1 MATPE
6 EIKKKNIEES
16 NAALGEAINL
26 TSRLADVM
34 ADIVKNTKNKGEL
47 DKGSLNLSR
56 QAVEVTRNLSTSY
69 SSINDVQK
77 DIAKN
82 QKKQQD
88 IQKQIIAITKDLT
101 DKEKASLETFRKKSA
116 ELDKAKSIEQSL
128 IDKQKQGKS
137 ITDDQIKRA
146 QELIAKKEEQAA
158 IAGKDLSSQAE
169 QIVALEGQGRN
180 LQLNNEYLEE
190 QRKRQE
196 NIRKGMGAFGRAA
209 EGAQKTLEKFGLGQI
224 GKALGLDAAAAK
236 AKEMS
241 ERLTEGGTK
250 SLSAFSKLKILFG
263 SLGAALK
270 SALGPIAIIGMIAS
284 AYNKGKEAAERLSG
298 QNVELARTLGV
309 AQSTANKLAGEVR
322 GIGAS
327 MGITGGQATA
337 AAGAIYSNLDGVEKL
352 SKSTLE
358 TFVKLNVFA
367 GMSAESI
374 GDIRRLSKLTG
385 EDTGKVA
392 EQMALTAQ
400 ESIKTQKVN
409 VSMKSVMEGVGKVS
423 NTIKLAF
430 KGSAEELTRAFV
442 SSKKLGL
449 ELKQVDDIANSLLNF
464 EDSIAAEM
472 EAELLTGKQLN
483 LEKAREAA
491 LNNDIEGVMEEIS
504 KQGIDQASFTKMNRI
519 QQDAVAK
526 SIGMSRDGLADML
539 VGQKENTAENTELMD
554 TQKQGLA
561 AMQSMSSVSE
571 QLAANEEARANQ
583 FAIIFEL
590 LNPIVEAFKNLGP
603 LVLTFITP
611 IVEQLVPV
619 ITKLAENLFPA
630 IQRLITSLAPIVTK
644 LLEALMPVFD
654 VIVELA
660 IKLLPVIQ
668 QIFDAIIPV
677 VMNLLDALMPIID
690 AVVELAK
697 VLLPIV
703 VEVFKSLMPILLPIF
718 KVIEGIAN
726 FITGI
731 IEGDFNKV
739 GAGLKKIGEGLLN
752 LIMGIFE
759 GLINLAIGVFEGIV
773 QSIPGFG
780 DTTFERV
787 DFDDIKLA
795 TGGIVEGPTRALIG
809 EAGPEAVVPLNSDKS
824 MNVFSKSLEEKLD
837 RLIAAVEKGGV
848 VMLDGQKV
856 GEALVV
862 NSYRTQ

>member
-1 MATPE
+1 MADNNLN
-6 EIKKKNIEES
+6 KKNIDDANES
-16 NAALGEAINL
+16 LAESINL
-26 TSRLADVM
+26 TSQLRDAMSSVVSSM
-34 ADIVKNTKNKGEL
+34 REKSSL
-47 DKGSLNLSR
+47 DKSSVTVLN
-56 QAVEVTRNLSTSY
+56 QVANYARNISSEF
-69 SSINDVQK
+69 SSIK
-77 DIAKN
+77 EIEKEIAKGR
-82 QKKQQD
+82 KQQQN
-88 IQKQIIAITKDLT
+88 IEKQILAIQEKEGQTLKDELKTLQTRKEAAATAEKLAEKYALQQQAGVAGAEKLAERAKIIAE
-101 DKEKASLETFRKKSA
+101 KEKAKLALIERSLS
-116 ELDKAKSIEQSL
+116 
-128 IDKQKQGKS
+128 
-137 ITDDQIKRA
+137 
-146 QELIAKKEEQAA
+146 KE
-158 IAGKDLSSQAE
+158 AE
-169 QIVALEGQGRN
+169 QVIILQNSKKAVDDIVDG
-180 LQLNNEYLEE
+180 LEE
-190 QRKRQE
+190 QVKAQQASS
-196 NIRKGMGAFGRAA
+196 GM
-209 EGAQKTLEKFGLGQI
+209 
-224 GKALGLDAAAAK
+224 
-236 AKEMS
+236 
-241 ERLTEGGTK
+241 
-250 SLSAFSKLKILFG
+250 FSKIGGAISKMGMSLK
-263 SLGAALK
+263 A
-270 SALGPIAIIGMIAS
+270 ALGPMAIISAVAGAIAA

-409 VSMKSVMEGVGKVS
+409 VSMRQVMEGVGKVS
-423 NTIKLAF
+423 NTVKLAF
-430 KGSAEELTRAFV
+430 KGSAEELTKAFV

-491 LNNDIEGVMEEIS
+491 LNNDLKGVMEEIS

-539 VGQKENTAENTELMD
+539 VSQKENTAENTDLID

-561 AMQSMSSVSE
+561 AMQSMASVSE
-571 QLAANEEARANQ
+571 QLAAREEARANQ
-583 FAIIFEL
+583 FAKIFAL
-590 LNPIVEAFKNLGP
+590 INPIVEAFKDLGP
-603 LVLTFITP
+603 LVLEFITP

-619 ITKLAENLFPA
+619 VTKLAENLFPA

-644 LLEALMPVFD
+644 LIEALMPVFD
-654 VIVELA
+654 IIVELA

-668 QIFDAIIPV
+668 QLFDAIIPIV
-677 VMNLLDALMPIID
+677 VSILDAIMPILD
-690 AVVELAK
+690 VVIELAK
-697 VLLPIV
+697 VLLPVIV
-703 VEVFKSLMPILLPIF
+703 ELFKSLMPILKPIF
-718 KVIEGIAN
+718 KIFEGIATY
-726 FITGI
+726 FAGI
-731 IEGDFNKV
+731 ISGDFSKI
-739 GAGLKKIGEGLLN
+739 GEGLKMIGEGLLN
-752 LIMGIFE
+752 LLMGIFE
-759 GLINLAIGVFEGIV
+759 GLINIAIGVFEGIV

-809 EAGPEAVVPLNSDKS
+809 EAGPEAVVPLNSDRS
-824 MNVFSKSLEEKLD
+824 MNVFSKSLEDKLD

>member
-1 MATPE
+1 MADNNLN
-6 EIKKKNIEES
+6 KKNIDDANKSLAES
-16 NAALGEAINL
+16 INL
-26 TSRLADVM
+26 TSQLRDAMSSVVSSMREKSSLDKSSVTVLNQVANYARNISSEFSSIKEIEKEIAKGRKQQQNIEKQILAIQSQAGQTLKDELKTLQTRKEAAATAERLAEKY
-34 ADIVKNTKNKGEL
+34 AL
-47 DKGSLNLSR
+47 QQ
-56 QAVEVTRNLSTSY
+56 QAGVAGAEKLAERA
-69 SSINDVQK
+69 K
-77 DIAKN
+77 AIAE
-82 QKKQQD
+82 
-88 IQKQIIAITKDLT
+88 
-101 DKEKASLETFRKKSA
+101 KEKAKLALIERSLSKEAQQVGILQKSKKA
-116 ELDKAKSIEQSL
+116 V
-128 IDKQKQGKS
+128 
-137 ITDDQIKRA
+137 DD
-146 QELIAKKEEQAA
+146 
-158 IAGKDLSSQAE
+158 
-169 QIVALEGQGRN
+169 IVDG
-180 LQLNNEYLEE
+180 LEE
-190 QRKRQE
+190 QVKTQ
-196 NIRKGMGAFGRAA
+196 KASSGM
-209 EGAQKTLEKFGLGQI
+209 
-224 GKALGLDAAAAK
+224 
-236 AKEMS
+236 
-241 ERLTEGGTK
+241 
-250 SLSAFSKLKILFG
+250 FSKIGGAISKMGMSLK
-263 SLGAALK
+263 A
-270 SALGPIAIIGMIAS
+270 ALGPMAIISAVAGAIAA

-491 LNNDIEGVMEEIS
+491 LNNDLEGVMEEIS

-519 QQDAVAK
+519 QQEAVAK

-539 VGQKENTAENTELMD
+539 VSQKENTAENTDLID

-561 AMQSMSSVSE
+561 AMQSMASVSE
-571 QLAANEEARANQ
+571 RLAANEEARANQ

-590 LNPIVEAFKNLGP
+590 LNPIVEAFKDLGP
-603 LVLTFITP
+603 LVLAFITP
-611 IVEQLVPV
+611 IVKQLVPV
-619 ITKLAENLFPA
+619 VTKLAQNLFPA
-630 IQRLITSLAPIVTK
+630 IQRLITSLVPVVTK

-677 VMNLLDALMPIID
+677 VMSLLDALMPIID

-718 KVIEGIAN
+718 KVIEGVAN

-795 TGGIVEGPTRALIG
+795 TGGIVESPTRALIG